1 MTADA
6 GLLLFLYRGCAFRI
20 ADGVQPPKAGSLL
33 FCRHLEFRSGETVL
47 EIGTGVGLAAVL
59 AAREG
64 CRVLATDVVPA
75 AVECARANALLNGV
89 ADRLE
94 VRLGDCF
101 EPARGQEFDLICTS
115 PPQMPTPPGR
125 ERDDPS
131 AAADNGGVDGWE
143 LLDRVIAGAHAH
155 LKPGGRLIF
164 TMFGFLGPK
173 GACARLAAAGLE
185 PSILARETHGFPRIG
200 YERLEHIRG
209 LDTEG
214 ALPAAG
220 MPATVE
226 RLVVQGMRPR

>member
-1 MTADA
+1 VTADA
-6 GLLLFLYRGCAFRI
+6 GLLLFLYRGCAFSI

-59 AAREG
+59 AARGG

-101 EPARGQEFDLICTS
+101 EPARGQAFDLICTS

-155 LKPGGRLIF
+155 LQPGGRLVF
-164 TMFGFLGPK
+164 TLFGFLGPK
-173 GACARLAAAGLE
+173 GACARLEAAGLE

-209 LDTEG
+209 LDIEG

-226 RLVVQGMRPR
+226 RLVVQGTRPR

>member
-1 MTADA
+1 VTADA
-6 GLLLFLYRGCAFRI
+6 GLLLFLYRGCAFRV

-33 FCRHLEFRSGETVL
+33 FCRHLEFRPGQTVL

-94 VRLGDCF
+94 VRLGDCY
-101 EPARGQEFDLICTS
+101 EPARGQTFDLICTS

-125 ERDDPS
+125 ERDDPG
-131 AAADNGGVDGWE
+131 AAADNGGRDGWE
-143 LLDRVIAGAHAH
+143 LLDRVIAGAPA
-155 LKPGGRLIF
+155 LLEPGGRLVF
-164 TMFGFLGPK
+164 TLFGFLGPK
-173 GACARLAAAGLE
+173 GACARLEAAGLE
-185 PSILARETHGFPRIG
+185 PSVLARETHGFPRIG

-209 LDTEG
+209 LDVEG
-214 ALPAAG
+214 ALPAVG

-226 RLVVQGMRPR
+226 RLVVQGLKPR

>member
-1 MTADA
+1 VTADA
-6 GLLLFLYRGCAFRI
+6 GLLLFLYRGCAFRVD
-20 ADGVQPPKAGSLL
+20 DGVQSPKAGSLL
-33 FCRHLEFRSGETVL
+33 FCRHLEFRSGQAVL

-89 ADRLE
+89 AERLE

-101 EPARGQEFDLICTS
+101 EPARGQSFDLICTS

-131 AAADNGGVDGWE
+131 AAADNGGVDGWA
-143 LLDRVIAGAHAH
+143 LLDRVIAGAPAH
-155 LKPGGRLIF
+155 LRPGGRLVF

-185 PSILARETHGFPRIG
+185 PSILARETHAFPRIG

-209 LDTEG
+209 LDAEG
-214 ALPAAG
+214 ALPSAG
-220 MPATVE
+220 VPATVE
-226 RLVVQGMRPR
+226 RLVIQGLKAR